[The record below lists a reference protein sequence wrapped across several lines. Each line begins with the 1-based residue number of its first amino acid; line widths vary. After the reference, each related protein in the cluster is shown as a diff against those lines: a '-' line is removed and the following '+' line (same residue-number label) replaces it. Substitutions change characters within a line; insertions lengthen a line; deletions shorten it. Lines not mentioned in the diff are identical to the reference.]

1 MYKATY
7 DVHGLL
13 TDKNA
18 LEYDED
24 DDDEDVKFVGMIVGS
39 IIGGLLC
46 LSIIIVFIIFCLC
59 R

>member
-7 DVHGLL
+7 HVRWLL

-24 DDDEDVKFVGMIVGS
+24 DDDGDVKFVGMIVGS

-46 LSIIIVFIIFCLC
+46 LSVIIVFIIFCLC